1 MCMMMMSH
9 YFIRLKTICVNIIMK
24 QNVTDFDECVPNII
38 RHLVRV
44 QAGQLQDGVKLWR
57 PLLCCLRLAHDEN
70 IAGIRQWLL

>member
-9 YFIRLKTICVNIIMK
+9 YFIRLKTICVIIMK
-24 QNVTDFDECVPNII
+24 QNVTDFDECVPNTI

-44 QAGQLQDGVKLWR
+44 QAGKLQDGVKLWR

-70 IAGIRQWLL
+70 IACNRQWIL